1 MPKTIEF
8 SAKLQQKRNFA
19 PILIIYEYKK
29 PTLHL
34 SSVGGLHCIL
44 KECLIVRLHS
54 FLHTKGS
61 STWNVNVGL
70 PAWYMGMSIFI
81 SFACL
86 QRLMKSD
93 LLFKKTLSELP
104 SAASL
109 K

>member
-44 KECLIVRLHS
+44 KECLI
-54 FLHTKGS
+54 
-61 STWNVNVGL
+61 
-70 PAWYMGMSIFI
+70 
-81 SFACL
+81 
-86 QRLMKSD
+86 
-93 LLFKKTLSELP
+93 
-104 SAASL
+104 
-109 K
+109 